1 MTVLKQQLLYIKD
14 VELLTGRSAMTLR
27 RWWKQGTFPK
37 PTKHSV
43 LIWRTDV
50 IEQWINQN
58 IQRNEHE

>member
-27 RWWKQGTFPK
+27 RWWKQGKFPK

>member
-1 MTVLKQQLLYIKD
+1 MTVFKQQLLYIKD

-27 RWWKQGTFPK
+27 RWWKQGKFPK

-43 LIWRTDV
+43 LIWRADV

>member
-1 MTVLKQQLLYIKD
+1 MTELKQQLLYIKD
-14 VELLTGRSAMTLR
+14 VELLTGRSSMTLR
-27 RWWKQGTFPK
+27 RWWKQGKFPK

-43 LIWRTDV
+43 LIWRADV

>member
-1 MTVLKQQLLYIKD
+1 MTALKQQLLYIKD

-27 RWWKQGTFPK
+27 RWWKQGKFPT

-43 LIWRTDV
+43 LIWRADV